1 MNEIT
6 VHGKIFIPYIPFDK
20 IEERTKS
27 IAKDIEKEY
36 KGKNVL
42 FLGILNGAFMFMS
55 ELMRHYENACKIS
68 FVKVSSYHGMESAGK
83 IKELIGLNEDLSDY
97 DVIIVED
104 IIDTGLT
111 IISIMDTIKKMNA
124 KSVSTATL
132 LFKKEALKIPFSPN
146 YVGFEIPNR
155 FVLGF
160 GLDYD
165 GLGRNYKDIYQL
177 KP

>member
-1 MNEIT
+1 MKEIT
-6 VHGKIFIPYIPFDK
+6 IGEETFVTYIPFDK
-20 IEERTKS
+20 IERQTIS
-27 IAKDIEKEY
+27 IAKQIKIDY
-36 KGKNVL
+36 SGKNVL

-111 IISIMDTIKKMNA
+111 IISIIDAVKKLNA
-124 KSVSTATL
+124 KSVATATL
-132 LFKKEALKIPFSPN
+132 LFKKEALKIDFTPD
-146 YVGFEIPNR
+146 YIGFEIPNR

-165 GLGRNYKDIYQL
+165 GLGRNHKDIYQL

>member
-1 MNEIT
+1 
-6 VHGKIFIPYIPFDK
+6 
-20 IEERTKS
+20 
-27 IAKDIEKEY
+27 
-36 KGKNVL
+36 
-42 FLGILNGAFMFMS
+42 
-55 ELMRHYENACKIS
+55 MRHYENACKIS

-83 IKELIGLNEDLSDY
+83 IHELIGLNEDLSDY

-111 IISIMDTIKKMNA
+111 IISIIDAVKKLNA
-124 KSVSTATL
+124 KSVATATL
-132 LFKKEALKIPFSPN
+132 LFKKEALKIDFTPD
-146 YVGFEIPNR
+146 YIGFEIPNR

-165 GLGRNYKDIYQL
+165 GLGRNHKDIYQL

>member
-1 MNEIT
+1 MNEIS

-27 IAKDIEKEY
+27 IAKDIENEY

-42 FLGILNGAFMFMS
+42 FLGILNGAFMFMA
-55 ELMRHYENACKIS
+55 ELMKHIESPCKIS
-68 FVKVSSYHGMESAGK
+68 FVKTASYHGMESAGNVTS
-83 IKELIGLNEDLSDY
+83 LIGLNEDLSEY
-97 DVIIVED
+97 DVIVVED
-104 IIDTGLT
+104 IIDSGLT
-111 IISIMDTIKKMNA
+111 IISIMDTVKKMNA
-124 KSVSTATL
+124 KSVATATL
-132 LFKKEALKIPFSPN
+132 LFKKEALKIPFNPN